1 MCSVHMHVPH
11 RVSGDRIGMH
21 QQRPQVRVMHR
32 KQILEQR
39 RMPRLARVLK
49 CTVPIYISD
58 YHAQP
63 RLFSIDHVLELS
75 VRINVSDYHAE
86 PCLFSVDHVHELSVR
101 IYISNYHAQPCLFD
115 KSLHVLWRNW
125 RHRERLRNAQYRQ
138 VCVLQ
143 ERLLSQ
149 RRQLRTNKN
158 MHVRPR

>member
-1 MCSVHMHVPH
+1 MHVLW
-11 RVSGDRIGMH
+11 RNWRRGDRLPNA
-21 QQRPQVRVMHR
+21 QRRQVRVVHR
-32 KQILEQR
+32 KQVLEQR
-39 RMPRLARVLK
+39 RMPSV
-49 CTVPIYISD
+49 
-58 YHAQP
+58 
-63 RLFSIDHVLELS
+63 DHVLEFS
-75 VRINVSDYHAE
+75 VRIYVSDYHAE

-125 RHRERLRNAQYRQ
+125 RHGNCMRNAQYRQ

-158 MHVRPR
+158 MHMRPRKSCLEHGMSESRS